1 MKWLVRSFILVV
13 VGLCVATALL
23 IRPLSEQLSGW
34 SLLPSFAM
42 AHEKASKSA
51 ESGKATASKVAAMH
65 ARNAAELE
73 NTVTQINAEFRVSAT
88 AAQFSSYHVARD
100 YLHRLRLAEHARAL
114 GIDVDPYAFGDDA
127 AMRRH
132 IEAMSQGMD
141 PLAAAALTRIL
152 AKDGS
157 TTGGPPVP
165 KYRDCVFIYGQR
177 YCRNEDGHYVR
188 ADGTVLETSL
198 LGPAQRGREVPASS
212 EPSDPS
218 LPAGDSPYDLDAL
231 LDMLE
236 QAQGEKR

>member
-13 VGLCVATALL
+13 VGLCVTTALL
-23 IRPLSEQLSGW
+23 IRPLREQLSSW
-34 SLLPSFAM
+34 SLLPQFAR
-42 AHEKASKSA
+42 AQVEAGKSA
-51 ESGKATASKVAAMH
+51 ESGKATASMVAAMH
-65 ARNAAELE
+65 ARNAAELDA
-73 NTVTQINAEFRVSAT
+73 TVAQINAEFGVNAT

-100 YLHRLRLAEHARAL
+100 YLQRLRLAERARAW
-114 GIDVDPYAFGDDA
+114 GIDVDPHAFGDDA

-132 IEAMSQGMD
+132 IEAMSQGID

-157 TTGGPPVP
+157 TTGGPPASN
-165 KYRDCVFIYGQR
+165 YRDCVFIYGQR
-177 YCRNEDGHYVR
+177 YCRNKDGCYVR

-212 EPSDPS
+212 EPSDRS
-218 LPAGDSPYDLDAL
+218 LPAGDSSYDLDAL

-236 QAQGEKR
+236 QAQGDKR

>member
-13 VGLCVATALL
+13 VGLCVTTALL
-23 IRPLSEQLSGW
+23 IRPLREQLSSW
-34 SLLPSFAM
+34 SLLPQFAR
-42 AHEKASKSA
+42 AQVEAGKSA
-51 ESGKATASKVAAMH
+51 ESGKATASMV
-65 ARNAAELE
+65 N
-73 NTVTQINAEFRVSAT
+73 AT

-100 YLHRLRLAEHARAL
+100 YLQRLRLAERARAW
-114 GIDVDPYAFGDDA
+114 GIDVDPHAFGDDA

-132 IEAMSQGMD
+132 IEAMSQGID

-157 TTGGPPVP
+157 TTGGPPASN
-165 KYRDCVFIYGQR
+165 YRDCVFIYGQR
-177 YCRNEDGHYVR
+177 YCRNKDGCYVR

-212 EPSDPS
+212 EPSDRS
-218 LPAGDSPYDLDAL
+218 LPAGDSSYDLDAL

-236 QAQGEKR
+236 QAQGDKR